1 MPTPEIDRHRILDH
15 DLYRVETR
23 AGERVWLEVP
33 RGTPTRVVKTKLRPK
48 RQHQDALAQ
57 AA

>member
-1 MPTPEIDRHRILDH
+1 MPNVERHRILDH

-23 AGERVWLEVP
+23 GGERVWLEIP
-33 RGTPTRVVKTKLRPK
+33 RGTPTRVRTTRLPQSRRAPV
-48 RQHQDALAQ
+48 AV